1 MCQLKVF
8 IVALLALAL
17 LLSGMLILFFF
28 CFGVTAHVIDYFKL
42 FNAE

>member
-17 LLSGMLILFFF
+17 LLSGMLISFFS
-28 CFGVTAHVIDYFKL
+28 VLVL
-42 FNAE
+42 LRM

>member
-17 LLSGMLILFFF
+17 LLSGMLILFFSA
-28 CFGVTAHVIDYFKL
+28 GVTAHVIDYFKL
-42 FNAE
+42 FNSE